1 MEQLFLCPPT
11 PPWVLMSSVA
21 LSPKRLKSTE
31 PAWSPGPAGYSISRR
46 MNGFVLSGLWTAF
59 PQSQVKTYS
68 IICLNYFPYP
78 YQVHHIKFMAEFLV
92 DPFHRSDFWIF
103 RASQKQIF
111 SLGAAVAQWELEAE
125 EILSWVGSLRKIQLI
140 HWEKYSWNIQV
151 NTVDTEAE
159 AIVSWGGIFVDL
171 DRRVLVVLLTDAA
184 RDTPSL
190 ILGYSYIWPGPS
202 LFALPIF
209 LLACCYLDWGTPDT
223 RRPDQVDIWPRN

>member
-31 PAWSPGPAGYSISRR
+31 PAWSLGPAGYSISRR

-68 IICLNYFPYP
+68 IICLNYFQYSR
-78 YQVHHIKFMAEFLV
+78 QVHHIKFMAEFLV

-103 RASQKQIF
+103 WASQKQIF

-140 HWEKYSWNIQV
+140 HWEKYS
-151 NTVDTEAE
+151 
-159 AIVSWGGIFVDL
+159 
-171 DRRVLVVLLTDAA
+171 
-184 RDTPSL
+184 
-190 ILGYSYIWPGPS
+190 
-202 LFALPIF
+202 
-209 LLACCYLDWGTPDT
+209 
-223 RRPDQVDIWPRN
+223 

>member
-1 MEQLFLCPPT
+1 MEQLFLRPPT
-11 PPWVLMSSVA
+11 VPWVLMSSVA

-68 IICLNYFPYP
+68 IICLNYFRYP
-78 YQVHHIKFMAEFLV
+78 HQVHHIKFIAEFLV
-92 DPFHRSDFWIF
+92 DPFHHSDFWIF

-202 LFALPIF
+202 LFAPPPPSS
-209 LLACCYLDWGTPDT
+209 C
-223 RRPDQVDIWPRN
+223 WPAAT

>member
-1 MEQLFLCPPT
+1 MEQLFLRPPT
-11 PPWVLMSSVA
+11 VPWVLMSSVA

-31 PAWSPGPAGYSISRR
+31 PAWSLGPAGYSISRR

-68 IICLNYFPYP
+68 IICLNYFRYP
-78 YQVHHIKFMAEFLV
+78 HHTKCSTSNL
-92 DPFHRSDFWIF
+92 W
-103 RASQKQIF
+103 QNF
-111 SLGAAVAQWELEAE
+111 SLNHFIIEISEFSELPKTNFLCWCSSGTVRAWGRRDF
-125 EILSWVGSLRKIQLI
+125 ILSWIFEENTVDTLIQLM

-202 LFALPIF
+202 LFAPPPSS
-209 LLACCYLDWGTPDT
+209 C
-223 RRPDQVDIWPRN
+223 WPAAT